1 MEKDHSEQTGK
12 MAAALAIVEVGLGS
26 LLHSLK
32 IPLSGH
38 LLSINQMAMISRTA
52 FQLKSK
58 KAVLEISIV
67 ASLLKSLSPAGKK
80 LTPML
85 AIATQGMLFYVGL
98 SLGGLS
104 ILGLLLAILL
114 ASLWAFVQPIL
125 FIYLLFG
132 QTSVEVAA
140 YFLKEM
146 QKLFQ
151 EAEQIL
157 IVLII
162 GLYVLK
168 CVVAIVA
175 CYFSITAKEETFLR
189 FTQKMS
195 SPIGLP
201 KEVASSGPARSAL
214 RDLFNPLFVV
224 SLLLTA
230 FYFTLA
236 EASFVKIIWELLR
249 PIAVGFM
256 IFYFFRVYPIERLS
270 LFLERKGFLKLSKS
284 LNRAILV
291 MKEMKFLK

>member
-26 LLHSLK
+26 LLHSFK

-38 LLSINQMAMISRTA
+38 LLSINQMAMIARTA

-58 KAVLEISIV
+58 KAALEISIV

-85 AIATQGMLFYVGL
+85 AIATQGVLFYVGL

-104 ILGLLLAILL
+104 VLGLMLAILL
-114 ASLWAFVQPIL
+114 ASLWAFIQPVL

-140 YFLKEM
+140 HFLKEM
-146 QKLFQ
+146 QKLFPH
-151 EAEQIL
+151 AEQIL
-157 IVLII
+157 LSLVI
-162 GLYVLK
+162 GLYVIK
-168 CVVAIVA
+168 CILAIVA
-175 CYFSITAKEETFLR
+175 CYFSITAKEEAFLR

-195 SPIGLP
+195 SPIRPKKTLP
-201 KEVASSGPARSAL
+201 SLGPFRSAI

-236 EASFVKIIWELLR
+236 EASVVKIIWALLR
-249 PIAVGFM
+249 PIAVGLM

-270 LFLERKGFLKLSKS
+270 LFLERKGFLTLSKS
-284 LNRAILV
+284 LNRAVVV